1 MKNIDYINFDS
12 TPTTE
17 MHDNGYLS
25 VESLLTRT
33 GIFTYRQMGPDGRL
47 QTIRQLRLEEEV
59 FSPETMSTQMG
70 LPVTNDH
77 PEDFVTVESTPDL
90 VVGMTSDRPKRV
102 EMDGDSEAYVKQLV
116 TFTDGEAIN
125 LIQSGKKK
133 ELSLGYTCELEKAE
147 DGATYNGQAYDYI
160 QRNIK
165 YNHLSLVDRA
175 RAGAKC
181 RVMLDGADIHND
193 ELVNCDGLSFDKTFQ
208 FLENES
214 MNKVFVAND
223 KELEVSEEV
232 FVLLDSHKAELE
244 KSNEEKSELTKLVDS
259 TKAELDSVK
268 AELEEAKKNFDAKS
282 EELQANFDYSVKSRI
297 EVLNKGAKVLK
308 DQDLS
313 KMESSE
319 IKKAAIKAVQKD
331 ADLEGKSEEYINAR
345 FDFVMDSYKEPK
357 SEAHLSA
364 ALNSSTKNVVK
375 DAATVAWEKAQNK
388 WKEVK

>member
-47 QTIRQLRLEEEV
+47 ETIRQLRLEEEV
-59 FSPETMSTQMG
+59 FAPETIATQMG

-102 EMDGDSEAYVKQLV
+102 EMDGDSESYVKQLV
-116 TFTDGEAIN
+116 TFTDGEAIE

-214 MNKVFVAND
+214 MTKVFVAND

-232 FVLLDSHKAELE
+232 FALLDSHKVELE

-282 EELQANFDYSVKSRI
+282 EELQANFDSAVESRI
-297 EVLNKGAKVLK
+297 EVIRKAAKVLT
-308 DQDLS
+308 DDNLL
-313 KMESSE
+313 KMKSQE
-319 IKKAAIKAVQKD
+319 IKEAAIKAVQKD

-357 SEAHLSA
+357 SEAELSR
-364 ALNSSTKNVVK
+364 ALDSNTVKVVK
-375 DAATVAWEKAQNK
+375 DAATIAWEKAQNK

>member
-17 MHDNGYLS
+17 LHDNGYLS
-25 VESLLTRT
+25 VEALLTRT
-33 GIFTYRQMGPDGRL
+33 GIFTYRQMGPDGILR
-47 QTIRQLRLEEEV
+47 TIRQLRLEEEV
-59 FSPETMSTQMG
+59 FSPETMATQMG

-102 EMDGDSEAYVKQLV
+102 EMDGDSESYVKQLV
-116 TFTDGEAIN
+116 TFTDGEAIE
-125 LIQSGKKK
+125 LIQSGRKK

-214 MNKVFVAND
+214 MTKVFVAND

-232 FVLLDSHKAELE
+232 FVLLDSQKTELE

-282 EELQANFDYSVKSRI
+282 EELQANFDHSVTRRI
-297 EVLNKGAKVLK
+297 EVIKKAEAVLR
-308 DQDLS
+308 DTDLV

-357 SEAHLSA
+357 SEAELSK
-364 ALNSSTKNVVK
+364 ALDSNTNNVVK